1 LAGVLASRKAKLRT
15 ALVVVGAVVI
25 VFVIIP
31 RIFHALHTVST
42 DDAYV
47 NSYVTFVA
55 LSAGRRVCRASI
67 RGASGILRRSVR
79 RNAVTAQRE
88 HE

>member
-1 LAGVLASRKAKLRT
+1 MSDEIQSPAPTNQPTGTKSWLKLPVIFATKKGRLRT
-15 ALVVVGAVVI
+15 TLFVLGGLII

-55 LSAGRRVCRASI
+55 
-67 RGASGILRRSVR
+67 
-79 RNAVTAQRE
+79 
-88 HE
+88 